1 MSQSSTPSNVP
12 PTNAA
17 PVTHGAGWAALS
29 RNRRI
34 VVALCALSALVVL
47 FVLLF
52 DWNMLRR
59 PIERRVSAAT
69 GREFHIDGNLSVT
82 LGLKPRI
89 TVDGLRLGN
98 LPGAAVPQMA
108 SADRLQLR
116 LHLVPLL
123 LRHEVLLSEVTL
135 DSPALLLERLPDG
148 RANWEFPQGKAEW
161 PTIRDL
167 QVGTGT
173 VHYRDALKRTD
184 LDFTVR
190 SGTAGADARFA
201 PLEIDGKGLYA
212 GSKLSLGGRIDS
224 PLKLRDAS
232 QPYRIDMHATAG
244 PTSATAEGTLAGLQM
259 HGFRLNFGLR
269 GPNLSLLFPLLGI
282 ALPDTPP
289 YRLQG
294 LLTREDHTWHYDAFS
309 GKVGDSDLAGS
320 ASVRTGGVRP
330 FLKADLVSRRLD
342 FDDLAGFIGAA
353 PQVGAGETSSSEQKA
368 DAAKQNASPRMLPD
382 QPFELAKLR
391 KMDADV
397 RLRAKHL
404 QAPKLPLESMDAH
417 LFVDDGV
424 LRLDPIA
431 FGVAGGDVSS
441 RIRLDARKDTI
452 LGSAKIRARKLALPK
467 LFPGRDLTDSSI
479 GRIGGDID
487 LSGRGNSVADLLATS
502 DGSVGLLMGSG
513 RISNLLMEY
522 AGIDIYESLKFMLT
536 HDRTVP
542 VRCAFSQFTVHDGLM
557 TTERLAF
564 DTADTVI
571 FGTGT
576 VSLRD
581 ERLDLTL
588 KPQPKD
594 HSIFALRAPLHID
607 GSFKDPAFHADLRK
621 ITLRGIAAAVLATL
635 TPPAALLATYETGP
649 GKGKDIA
656 CQGGPAPA
664 EKAATQDLRKQA
676 RPTGG

>member
-1 MSQSSTPSNVP
+1 MARS
-12 PTNAA
+12 A
-17 PVTHGAGWAALS
+17 PWTALP

-34 VVALCALSALVVL
+34 LLVMGALTALLLL

-52 DWNMLRR
+52 DWNVLRR

-69 GREFHIDGNLSVT
+69 GREFHIDGDLNVK
-82 LGLKPRI
+82 LGMQPRI
-89 TVDGLRLGN
+89 TMDGLRLGN
-98 LPGAAVPQMA
+98 LPGAAERQMA
-108 SADRLQLR
+108 TADRLQLR

-123 LRHEVLLSEVTL
+123 LHHEVLLSEVTL
-135 DSPALLLERLPDG
+135 DRPALLLERMADG

-167 QVGTGT
+167 QVGAGT
-173 VHYRDALKRTD
+173 VHFRDPAKRTD
-184 LDFTVR
+184 LEFSVR

-201 PLEIDGKGLYA
+201 PLEIQGKGLYT

-224 PLKLRDAS
+224 PVQFKDAS
-232 QPYRIDMHATAG
+232 RPYRIDMHAAAG
-244 PTSATAEGTLAGLQM
+244 PTSATAKGTLAGLQM
-259 HGFRLNFGLR
+259 HGFRLDFGLR
-269 GPNLSLLFPLLGI
+269 GPNMSLLFPLLGI

-294 LLTREDHTWHYDAFS
+294 MLTREDHTWHYDSFN

-330 FLKADLVSRRLD
+330 FLKADLVSNRLD
-342 FDDLAGFIGAA
+342 FDDLAGFLGAV
-353 PQVGAGETSSSEQKA
+353 PQVGPGETSSPGQKA
-368 DAAKQNASPRMLPD
+368 DAAKQKASARILPD
-382 QPFELAKLR
+382 QHFELAKLR
-391 KMDADV
+391 QMDADV

-404 QAPKLPLESMDAH
+404 QAPELPLESMDAH
-417 LFVDDGV
+417 LFVEDAV

-441 RIRLDARKDTI
+441 RIMLDARKDTI
-452 LGSAKIRARKLALPK
+452 RGSANIRARKLALPK
-467 LFPGRDLTDSSI
+467 LFPGRDLTDTSI
-479 GRIGGDID
+479 GRIGGDIE
-487 LSGRGNSVADLLATS
+487 LSGHGNSVADLLATS
-502 DGSVGLLMGSG
+502 DGKVGLLMGSG
-513 RISNLLMEY
+513 RISNLLLEY

-542 VRCAFSQFTVHDGLM
+542 VRCAFSQFTVRDGLM
-557 TTERLAF
+557 QTERLAF

-571 FGTGT
+571 FGAGT

-607 GSFKDPAFHADLRK
+607 GSFKDPGFHADLRK
-621 ITLRGIAAAVLATL
+621 ITLRGLAAAALATL
-635 TPPAALLATYETGP
+635 SPPAALLATYETGP

-656 CQGGPAPA
+656 CEGGPAPA
-664 EKAATQDLRKQA
+664 EQAATRALHQDKPA
-676 RPTGG
+676 APG